1 MRDLQLQLESQLQN
15 EIRIAQDYQTQLQ
28 KEREHRLTLESQ
40 MHQEQHCLR
49 HELSEVLLAKEDLE
63 KLTEQLIKKVV
74 INNDTL
80 NQSEASFTGAFTL
93 ESRQLKPDQKR
104 TTSEVL
110 KLTAFELREMSEVL
124 RELSTLLTQIVTD
137 KRNIQ

>member
-1 MRDLQLQLESQLQN
+1 
-15 EIRIAQDYQTQLQ
+15 
-28 KEREHRLTLESQ
+28 
-40 MHQEQHCLR
+40 
-49 HELSEVLLAKEDLE
+49 LE